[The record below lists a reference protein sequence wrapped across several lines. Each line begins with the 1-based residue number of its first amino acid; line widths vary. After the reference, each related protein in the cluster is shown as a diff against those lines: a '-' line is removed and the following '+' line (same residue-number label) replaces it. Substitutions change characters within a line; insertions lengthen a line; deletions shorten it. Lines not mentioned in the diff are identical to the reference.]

1 MRCSFVESSLR
12 RACTFSVLLNMAS
25 LSSWP
30 FSHGR
35 SSPDKRAVL
44 GCNEMHAGATETQS
58 PALLGARDVQAP
70 SGPQRPRPCTSK
82 LLRLFERRFC
92 TCARRTG
99 SCPSAAEA
107 ATVKGRAKKSM
118 SLADDGPQI
127 FVLLKFSE
135 QP

>member
-1 MRCSFVESSLR
+1 MAFFQQV
-12 RACTFSVLLNMAS
+12 VLTQ
-25 LSSWP
+25 
-30 FSHGR
+30 
-35 SSPDKRAVL
+35 KRAVL
-44 GCNEMHAGATETQS
+44 GCNEVHAGATETQS
-58 PALLGARDVQAP
+58 PALLGARDVQDP